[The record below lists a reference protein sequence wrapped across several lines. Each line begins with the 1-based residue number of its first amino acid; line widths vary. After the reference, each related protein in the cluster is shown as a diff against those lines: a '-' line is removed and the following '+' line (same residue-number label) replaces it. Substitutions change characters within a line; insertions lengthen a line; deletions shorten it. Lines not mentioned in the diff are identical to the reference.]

1 MKKSDFWF
9 DLPEELIAQTPIEPR
24 DSSRVM
30 LLDKETGATG
40 ECVFHDIIDRLNP
53 GDLLVLNNSRVLPA
67 RLYGYREGTG
77 GHMEFLLLKQVQ
89 KDVWEVMVRPG
100 KKARE
105 GLVFEFGDGRLK
117 PEDLSYTKGGKLFVR
132 IHK

>member
-1 MKKSDFWF
+1 M
-9 DLPEELIAQTPIEPR
+9 
-24 DSSRVM
+24 
-30 LLDKETGATG
+30 
-40 ECVFHDIIDRLNP
+40 FHDIIDRLNP

-105 GLVFEFGDGRLK
+105 GLVFEFGDGR
-117 PEDLSYTKGGKLFVR
+117 PEGRGPLFHRRWESVGAVPL
-132 IHK
+132 

>member
-1 MKKSDFWF
+1 MNACSTTSSTGSTLVTCWF
-9 DLPEELIAQTPIEPR
+9 I
-24 DSSRVM
+24 
-30 LLDKETGATG
+30 
-40 ECVFHDIIDRLNP
+40 
-53 GDLLVLNNSRVLPA
+53 NNSRVLPA

-117 PEDLSYTKGGKLFVR
+117 AEVSFFHRRWESVGAVPL
-132 IHK
+132 

>member
-24 DSSRVM
+24 DASRVM

-89 KDVWEVMVRPG
+89 KDVLGSHWSVPARRHG
-100 KKARE
+100 KAWS
-105 GLVFEFGDGRLK
+105 
-117 PEDLSYTKGGKLFVR
+117 LSSAMDA
-132 IHK
+132 